1 VESFSL
7 ARWKYC
13 EQQVL
18 LVVNIGSDLAHQADA
33 CGSWP
38 KLIRPPVRRG
48 AAG

>member
-1 VESFSL
+1 VEPFSL
-7 ARWKYC
+7 VRWKHC

-18 LVVNIGSDLAHQADA
+18 LVVNIGPDLAHQADTR
-33 CGSWP
+33 GSWP